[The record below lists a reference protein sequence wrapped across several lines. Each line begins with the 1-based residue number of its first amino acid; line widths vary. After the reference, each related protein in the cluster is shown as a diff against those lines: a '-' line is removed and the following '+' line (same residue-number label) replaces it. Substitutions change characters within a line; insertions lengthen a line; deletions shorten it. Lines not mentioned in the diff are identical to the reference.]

1 MTHWFTAPVLT
12 ASRLARPG
20 RFSLS
25 RVPLALV
32 LAVAGGVAVVRA
44 QIIDRILAGVDGA
57 IIMQS
62 DVAAAIRLNRV
73 PSAGPSTGS
82 PSLSR
87 DAADPTAAALD
98 RLIERQLILSE
109 VDRYAPP
116 DPAEADIDRHLSDI
130 RSQAGAEFDRILL
143 RSGIGVEQLRREVR
157 DDLRIQAYLQQRF
170 GAIQPTEEEILQ
182 YYRDHPASFSVNGTV
197 RSFDD
202 AHDVAR
208 AALIA
213 ERRGEMIRDWLSDL
227 RRRANVNVLPR

>member
-1 MTHWFTAPVLT
+1 VKLWFTL
-12 ASRLARPG
+12 L
-20 RFSLS
+20 L
-25 RVPLALV
+25 LV
-32 LAVAGGVAVVRA
+32 TTLVGGGAGARA
-44 QIIDRILAGVDGA
+44 QIIDRILAVVDGV

-62 DVAAAIRLNRV
+62 DVAAAIRLNRL
-73 PSAGPSTGS
+73 PSAGGPSITSARASSGD
-82 PSLSR
+82 PV
-87 DAADPTAAALD
+87 DPTAAALD
-98 RLIERQLILSE
+98 SLIERQLILAE

-116 DPAEADIDRHLSDI
+116 DPAEADIDRHLADL

-143 RSGIGVEQLRREVR
+143 LSGIGVEHLRRELR

-182 YYRDHPASFSVNGTV
+182 YYRDHPASFLVNGTV

-213 ERRGEMIRDWLSDL
+213 ERRGETIRDWMSDL
-227 RRRANVNVLPR
+227 RRRANVTVLPR

>member
-1 MTHWFTAPVLT
+1 VKLWFTL
-12 ASRLARPG
+12 L
-20 RFSLS
+20 L
-25 RVPLALV
+25 LV
-32 LAVAGGVAVVRA
+32 TTLVGGGAGARA
-44 QIIDRILAGVDGA
+44 QIIDRILAVVDGV

-62 DVAAAIRLNRV
+62 DVAAAIRLNRL
-73 PSAGPSTGS
+73 PSAGGPSITSARASSG
-82 PSLSR
+82 
-87 DAADPTAAALD
+87 DPVDPAAAALD
-98 RLIERQLILSE
+98 SLIERQLILAE

-116 DPAEADIDRHLSDI
+116 DPAEADIDRHLADL

-143 RSGIGVEQLRREVR
+143 LSGIGVEQLRRELR

-182 YYRDHPASFSVNGTV
+182 YYRDHPASFLVNGTV

-213 ERRGEMIRDWLSDL
+213 ERRGETIRDWMSDL
-227 RRRANVNVLPR
+227 RRRANVTVLPR

>member
-1 MTHWFTAPVLT
+1 MRLWLT
-12 ASRLARPG
+12 LLLLAACFVG
-20 RFSLS
+20 G
-25 RVPLALV
+25 A
-32 LAVAGGVAVVRA
+32 AGARA
-44 QIIDRILAGVDGA
+44 QIIDRILAVVDGA

-62 DVAAAIRLNRV
+62 DVAAAIRLHRV
-73 PSAGPSTGS
+73 PSAEGPSTGS
-82 PSLSR
+82 GSSRASSR

-116 DPAEADIDRHLSDI
+116 DPAEADIDRHVADI
-130 RSQAGAEFDRILL
+130 RSQAGAEFETILL
-143 RSGIGVEQLRREVR
+143 HSGIGVEQLRREVR
-157 DDLRIQAYLQQRF
+157 DDLRIQAYLQQRC
-170 GAIQPTEEEILQ
+170 GAIHPTEEEILQ

-213 ERRGEMIRDWLSDL
+213 ERRGVMIRDWLSDL
-227 RRRANVNVLPR
+227 RRRANVNVLPRQ

>member
-1 MTHWFTAPVLT
+1 MKHWLT
-12 ASRLARPG
+12 TPFFVVS
-20 RFSLS
+20 FSLF
-25 RVPLALV
+25 LFLV
-32 LAVAGGVAVVRA
+32 GGAADARA
-44 QIIDRILAGVDGA
+44 QIIDRILAVVDGA

-73 PSAGPSTGS
+73 PSTGGPLTDSGS
-82 PSLSR
+82 SRASSR

-98 RLIERQLILSE
+98 HLIERQLILAE

-116 DPAEADIDRHLSDI
+116 DPAEADIDRHVSDI

-143 RSGIGVEQLRREVR
+143 LSGLGVEQLRREVR

-170 GAIQPTEEEILQ
+170 GAIQPSEEEILQ
-182 YYRDHPASFSVNGTV
+182 YYRDHPASFLVNGTV

-213 ERRGEMIRDWLSDL
+213 ERRGEIIRGWLSDL

>member
-1 MTHWFTAPVLT
+1 VITL
-12 ASRLARPG
+12 
-20 RFSLS
+20 
-25 RVPLALV
+25 
-32 LAVAGGVAVVRA
+32 AGGGAGARA
-44 QIIDRILAGVDGA
+44 QIIDRILAVVDGV

-73 PSAGPSTGS
+73 HSAGGPSTTPGS
-82 PSLSR
+82 SR
-87 DAADPTAAALD
+87 ASSGDAADPTAAALD
-98 RLIERQLILSE
+98 SLIERQLILAE

-116 DPAEADIDRHLSDI
+116 DPAEADIDRHLSDL
-130 RSQAGAEFDRILL
+130 RLQAGAEFDRILL
-143 RSGIGVEQLRREVR
+143 LSGIGVEHLRRELR

-182 YYRDHPASFSVNGTV
+182 YYRDHPASFLVNGTV

-213 ERRGEMIRDWLSDL
+213 ERRGETIRDWISDL
-227 RRRANVNVLPR
+227 RRRANVTVLPH

>member
-1 MTHWFTAPVLT
+1 MALLSLVPFPLFLSLCLLT
-12 ASRLARPG
+12 G
-20 RFSLS
+20 
-25 RVPLALV
+25 
-32 LAVAGGVAVVRA
+32 AVDARA
-44 QIIDRILAGVDGA
+44 QIIDRILAVVDGV

-62 DVAAAIRLNRV
+62 DVAAAIQLHRV
-73 PSAGPSTGS
+73 PSAGGPSTGS
-82 PSLSR
+82 GSSR
-87 DAADPTAAALD
+87 ASSGDAADPTAAALD
-98 RLIERQLILSE
+98 RLIERQLILAE

-116 DPAEADIDRHLSDI
+116 DPAEADIDRHLSDL

-143 RSGIGVEQLRREVR
+143 LSGIRVEQLRREVR

-213 ERRGEMIRDWLSDL
+213 ERRGETIRDWMSDL
-227 RRRANVNVLPR
+227 RRRANVTVLPR